1 MTNND
6 KNISKKTEDLLS
18 DEDIR
23 NWFQSRDPNRK
34 KSNPFL
40 TDDAK
45 EQYTGKASKLKI
57 VGDVKK
63 DEERD
68 WGVSYSEHQRHLKQ
82 SSKNFMWIG
91 INGGLLISILL
102 VIIIKIIIM

>member
-1 MTNND
+1 MDDKD
-6 KNISKKTEDLLS
+6 KNISKKAEELLS
-18 DEDIR
+18 DDDIR
-23 NWFQSRDPNRK
+23 SWFESRDPKRK

-45 EQYTGKASKLKI
+45 EQYTGKASKLTI
-57 VGDVKK
+57 VDDVKK

-91 INGGLLISILL
+91 INGGLFLSILL
-102 VIIIKIIIM
+102 VIIIKIIM